1 MRTKPNK
8 TITECRR
15 CGTCCRKGGPSFHA
29 EDRDLIE
36 TGAIPLKF
44 LYTIRPG
51 ELAYDHIRGALLPVT
66 SDIIKIKGQD
76 QSWRCVFYNDSDS
89 TCRIYEKRP
98 LECRSLKCWDT
109 REIERLYKK
118 DRLTRKDLLKGVNGL
133 WELIEDHE
141 NRCSYLKLTHLVM
154 QLKEK
159 QSGQTTSQIAE
170 IFEYDN
176 QLRKL
181 ALEKSSLDPEILDFL
196 FGRSFDK
203 TLHMFDL
210 KLERK
215 DGRINRVSIAHQ
227 G

>member
-1 MRTKPNK
+1 L
-8 TITECRR
+8 
-15 CGTCCRKGGPSFHA
+15 

-36 TGAIPLKF
+36 NGSIPLRF

-51 ELAYDHIRGALLPVT
+51 ELAYDNIRRALQPVT

-76 QSWRCVFYNDSDS
+76 QSWSCVFYNDPDS

-98 LECRSLKCWDT
+98 VECRTLKCWDT
-109 REIERLYKK
+109 RELEKIYKK
-118 DRLTRKDLLKGVNGL
+118 NRLTREYLLKGVNGL

-141 NRCSYLKLTHLVM
+141 NRCSYQKLERLVM

-159 QSGQTTSQIAE
+159 QSRETVVQIAE
-170 IFEYDN
+170 IVEYDN

-181 ALEKSSLDPEILDFL
+181 ALEKSGLDSGILDFF
-196 FGRSFDK
+196 FGRYFDQ
-203 TLHMFDL
+203 TLHMFDI

-215 DGRINRVSIAHQ
+215 NGRIHRVYIAHQ